1 VNNESFQKDFG
12 HNLPESVV
20 LHLQEEMEQ
29 QGTKPVGVGVW
40 VSEVQHDRAE
50 EMVLA

>member
-1 VNNESFQKDFG
+1 VDNESFQKDFG

-20 LHLQEEMEQ
+20 LHLQEEMKQ
-29 QGTKPVGVGVW
+29 QRTKPVSVGVW
-40 VSEVQHDRAE
+40 VSEVQYDRAQ